1 MIDIL
6 KLTKMNEVS
15 VFGIVLAIFTMFN
28 ILHKKEFQWK
38 KRLLNN
44 RVKLLDVS
52 KKVIKKEQYQNKKLQ
67 MLYYN
72 TCNILLSP
80 KTIKDIINH
89 PKFPILVQNLQIGGS
104 KLQEKEN
111 GVICFR
117 RTCPNII
124 KKCYCLLTIIGIIYT
139 MLGFILSAI
148 FIYSLTVSLAGAK
161 EILFP
166 LLSTLPTGI
175 IMLFFGGNEFNKY
188 QQATHFVENMQQK
201 YSDK

>member
-6 KLTKMNEVS
+6 KKLIEMNEVS
-15 VFGIVLAIFTMFN
+15 VFGIILAIFTIFN
-28 ILHKKEFQWK
+28 ILHKKEFKWK
-38 KRLLNN
+38 ERLSNN
-44 RVKLLDVS
+44 RVKLLDAS
-52 KKVIKKEQYQNKKLQ
+52 EKVIKKEQYQNKKLQ

-117 RTCPNII
+117 KTCHVFI
-124 KKCYCLLTIIGIIYT
+124 KELYLLLVIVGTLYMI
-139 MLGFILSAI
+139 LGFILLAI
-148 FIYSLTVSLAGAK
+148 FIYSLTISPV
-161 EILFP
+161 
-166 LLSTLPTGI
+166 
-175 IMLFFGGNEFNKY
+175 
-188 QQATHFVENMQQK
+188 
-201 YSDK
+201 